1 LPATL
6 APRQDFPGGSTW
18 LRITVGGARALKRSE
33 DQTTEVHDRIGA
45 VEDVAEASVLPGR
58 GEQPGEET
66 MIQAAVIVA
75 VGAAA
80 VAFVAG
86 TGLYLYIRFTQHR
99 RPPPGGEKR
108 PPRP

>member
-1 LPATL
+1 MPA
-6 APRQDFPGGSTW
+6 APP
-18 LRITVGGARALKRSE
+18 
-33 DQTTEVHDRIGA
+33 
-45 VEDVAEASVLPGR
+45 R
-58 GEQPGEET
+58 GDQPGEET
-66 MIQAAVIVA
+66 MLQAAAIVA

-99 RPPPGGEKR
+99 RPPPSGEKR